1 MEIEITSEAKKDLD
15 YWKKSGN
22 VKVLKRIRDLIE
34 SIQETPFEGIG
45 KPEPLKFEL
54 SGKWSR
60 RINQSHRLVYTVTDS
75 TIYINSLAG
84 HYD

>member
-75 TIYINSLAG
+75 TIYISSLAG

>member
-1 MEIEITSEAKKDLD
+1 LEKK
-15 YWKKSGN
+15 WKCESTETF
-22 VKVLKRIRDLIE
+22 RDLIE

>member
-75 TIYINSLAG
+75 TIYINSLKG